1 MLLLAIFILTI
12 PIEVLGML
20 LRSSAVQIP
29 TAKGMQTVHETIKR
43 INRPPH
49 VVINTVLDFNS
60 WSKWISP
67 GSQFISDIPKFS
79 KVGQSCRE
87 VFGLFGSSYITWTA
101 VHLSSSEVRL
111 VSSGS
116 QGTFGWEDLTLEFS
130 VEEDNT
136 LSPDG
141 TLLNFKYSWTVSNKI
156 VAFFERSIIRHNM
169 MAENVIAMYKLSE
182 LCEQVI
188 D

>member
-1 MLLLAIFILTI
+1 MKIEVLLLYFWLEFRWFIAVIKDSPIIALNPLSTMLLLAIFILTI

-20 LRSSAVQIP
+20 LRSSAVQLP

-87 VFGLFGSSYITWTA
+87 VFGLFGSSYITWTV

-136 LSPDG
+136 LSPNG
-141 TLLNFKYSWTVSNKI
+141 PTRRPSP
-156 VAFFERSIIRHNM
+156 
-169 MAENVIAMYKLSE
+169 
-182 LCEQVI
+182 
-188 D
+188 